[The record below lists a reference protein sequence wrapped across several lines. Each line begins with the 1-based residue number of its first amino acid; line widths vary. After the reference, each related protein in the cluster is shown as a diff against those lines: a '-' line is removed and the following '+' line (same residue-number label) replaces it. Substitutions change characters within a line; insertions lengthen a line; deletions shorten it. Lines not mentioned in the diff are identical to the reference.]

1 MTEIKASRAL
11 VRIGD
16 LTIEAFRL
24 PSCEYRISQAQ
35 AAEAIKDAP
44 VYALRFLGSKNPKAM
59 LGGSYTDYKPDSIE
73 VESAP
78 GRRGQTRINA
88 LPLEVVSAYWLFRA
102 YQGSKDAFTLSWA
115 LITESLEQCFDD
127 VFGVTLTASER
138 DDRLTSRI
146 QQLTQDLATLGE
158 DFAIDNVQLLQ
169 LEAYRDDNQ
178 RLRDEAQRLR
188 ALLAENGIS
197 EEC

>member
-1 MTEIKASRAL
+1 MTRT
-11 VRIGD
+11 V
-16 LTIEAFRL
+16 
-24 PSCEYRISQAQ
+24 
-35 AAEAIKDAP
+35 
-44 VYALRFLGSKNPKAM
+44 
-59 LGGSYTDYKPDSIE
+59 
-73 VESAP
+73 
-78 GRRGQTRINA
+78 
-88 LPLEVVSAYWLFRA
+88 
-102 YQGSKDAFTLSWA
+102 
-115 LITESLEQCFDD
+115 
-127 VFGVTLTASER
+127 SER

-197 EEC
+197 EGEESIEGEN

>member
-1 MTEIKASRAL
+1 MTDSKASRAL

-24 PSCEYRISQAQ
+24 PSGEYRMSQAQ

-44 VYALRFLGSKNPKAM
+44 VYALRFLGSKNSKAM
-59 LGGSYTDYKPDSIE
+59 LGEGYTDYKPDSIE
-73 VESAP
+73 VESGP
-78 GRRGQTRINA
+78 GRGQTRINA

-115 LITESLEQCFDD
+115 LITESLERRFDEA
-127 VFGVTLTASER
+127 FGVTRTASER
-138 DDRLTSRI
+138 DDRLTIRI
-146 QQLTQDLATLGE
+146 QQLTQDLARLGE

-178 RLRDEAQRLR
+178 RLREESQRLR
-188 ALLAENGIS
+188 ALLADHGIT
-197 EEC
+197 EA